1 MTALAAPHRFDAV
14 SFKATNQLADGV
26 RGMLAAGLDPISL
39 ATARP
44 NFDTPA
50 VIKQAV
56 IEAINVP
63 HTYMTYSESRGLI
76 ELREA
81 VAEKLSGRNEVNYD
95 PETELL
101 ITAGTHEALFTGLQA
116 LVQAGDEVLLI
127 DPSWTAYRG
136 MVRLAGA
143 EPVMVPLVGGR
154 LDAAVFRSAIT
165 AKTKAMVISNPGNPT
180 GTVFT
185 REELQVVADAAID
198 HGFVVLVDEIYEEF
212 VYDDHQHVSLAS
224 LPGMQGNTLLINGYS
239 KAYAMT
245 GWRVGYAAGPAWLID
260 RMLVMH
266 QHLISAPTSFAQKG
280 AVVAYSQ
287 AGESV
292 RQMVAEYRARRD
304 ALLPLLAEVP
314 GVVASLP
321 QGACFYF
328 LCVESELTSVELTER
343 LAREAALLITPGSA
357 FGPSGEKHL
366 RLSFAALPRERI
378 PEVIARMTKVLA
390 NLS

>member
-328 LCVESELTSVELTER
+328 LRVESELTSVELTER

>member
-321 QGACFYF
+321 QGACFYL

>member
-212 VYDDHQHVSLAS
+212 VYDDHRHVSLAS

-304 ALLPLLAEVP
+304 ALLPLLAEIP

-328 LCVESELTSVELTER
+328 LRVESELTSVELTER